1 MIGEGGG
8 GGGGGGRSRIHG
20 GHLEQGP
27 IVGHHRPVLAAGVL
41 PEGERVTAG
50 DDFGG
55 ERDRPGNGGERERES
70 E

>member
-1 MIGEGGG
+1 M
-8 GGGGGGRSRIHG
+8 
-20 GHLEQGP
+20 P
-27 IVGHHRPVLAAGVL
+27 AGVL

-55 ERDRPGNGGERERES
+55 ERATVRLTGRRGES